1 VRKIRLFTPQ
11 TLSPDTTVLLEGSPA
26 NHLAKVLRARVG
38 DTVSLFN
45 GSGDDFTGQ
54 ITAIDRRTVSVSL
67 QTRERLEGQSPLR
80 THLGLCLSKGDRFD
94 WAIQKATELGVDRI
108 TPLFSERVDVKLPAD
123 RQEKK
128 REHWQGVVQS
138 ACEQCYRGIVPE
150 VLPPQTLDHWVAE
163 VAADIKL
170 VLHHHSPAAL
180 PGTQPQSAALL
191 IGPEGGLTEAEVT
204 AAETAGFNRWCLGPR
219 VLRTETAPIVALT
232 ALGLRWGDL
241 A

>member
-1 VRKIRLFTPQ
+1 MRKIRLFTPQ
-11 TLSPDTTVLLEGSPA
+11 TLSLNTTVLLEGSPA

-38 DTVSLFN
+38 DTVTLFN
-45 GSGDDFTGQ
+45 GGGNDFTGQ
-54 ITAIDRRTVSVSL
+54 ITGIDRRNVSVSL
-67 QTRERLEGQSPLR
+67 DTQETLRGQSPLH

-128 REHWQGVVQS
+128 REHWQGIVRS
-138 ACEQCYRGIVPE
+138 ACEQCYRGIIPE
-150 VLPPQTLDHWVAE
+150 VLPPQTLDQWVAE

-180 PGTQPQSAALL
+180 PDAQPQSAALL
-191 IGPEGGLTEAEVT
+191 IGPEGGLSEDEVVSAER
-204 AAETAGFNRWCLGPR
+204 AGFQRWCLGPR
-219 VLRTETAPIVALT
+219 VLRTETAPVVALT
-232 ALGLRWGDL
+232 ALGLQWGDL
-241 A
+241 G